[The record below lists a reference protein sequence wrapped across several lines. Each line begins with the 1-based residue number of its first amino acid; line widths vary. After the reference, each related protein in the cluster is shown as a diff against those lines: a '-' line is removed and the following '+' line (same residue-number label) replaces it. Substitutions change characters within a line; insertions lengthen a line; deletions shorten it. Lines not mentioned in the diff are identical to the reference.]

1 MIGKELIGLE
11 SESIQLQIL
20 PEFGRRFA
28 EAIGIPFGDQLPP
41 TLVCTLKHAGFP
53 GIQLPLPGMIHGE
66 QKITY
71 HRQLKIGET
80 LTYKRCIKDVYDR
93 VGKLGKMTFIVLET
107 TGYDKVG
114 ELVFSS
120 SSTMIAPAKGEA
132 K

>member
-11 SESIQLQIL
+11 SEPALVQIQ
-20 PEFGRRFA
+20 PEVGRRFA
-28 EAIGIPFGDQLPP
+28 EAIGIPFDDQVPP
-41 TLVCTLKHAGFP
+41 TFVSTLKNSTFAG
-53 GIQLPLPGMIHGE
+53 IKLPIPGMIHGE

-71 HRQLKIGET
+71 HRQLMIGET

-93 VGKLGKMTFIVLET
+93 VGKIGKMTFVVLET
-107 TGYDKVG
+107 IGYDKAG

-120 SSTMIAPAKGEA
+120 SSTMIAPAKGED